1 VSAVGSL
8 VLALAAALPLQTAP
22 QQAPQEPDCAELTQG
37 FLESLAAWRSGDAE
51 RGESLRL
58 LGDELCRRCERCDA
72 AAVAGYY
79 LALAPDALRAGLD
92 AEQRF
97 TALFEAVQEA
107 GQEGV
112 VGEAWRAERER
123 LGAELRALYEDVR
136 GAPDWV
142 PAARALSLAARLEIE
157 ALELEPDLDPLAGAE
172 RLVQARADVGEALE
186 LFERAGFAT
195 PQLEPRWL
203 AARIDLAERRFK
215 EARRGFEELG
225 ALATKASNLDYRE
238 HALRGLARLARA
250 AGDARSEDRLLVE
263 LAEISDPRTSWP
275 LARDWAARLLA
286 EDHAEE
292 ALDFLERCAPPAGA
306 HRLDELEW
314 HLSMGAAL
322 SRLGE
327 LEAAREHLER
337 AATGAPSESAVLAL
351 AQLAL
356 EEGRGFEVRDLVSD
370 PERRAGF
377 SARGQAEALRLLG
390 EEALEAGD
398 AEGALRELDGA
409 LRAAESWREALAA
422 RLGGAQDA
430 LGPGGVESV
439 FGEWAGL
446 HTLALYADA
455 ARRCGRPLEGLR
467 RIAEGHSRSLREA
480 RAGSRWLQALA
491 SGQDPA
497 AVSPGDLEAWIRQA
511 ELGLVAW
518 VVGAD
523 FGVVVHAWSEGG
535 QIRSLAARLPRGRAA
550 MADQARRLREAVV
563 SGDAAWLAS
572 EALSARAAVLPDEIA
587 AGLEERARAAGPDAR
602 LLLIAHGPLERIP
615 FELLPLGAPGQVL
628 DELCTVLALPGLPDA
643 LPQPPTARAGMA
655 WSLCGPPPEVAG
667 WPSLPAAER
676 EIAELAELHPNAWR
690 VSGESFT
697 AAELA
702 KGLASGRAMHLA
714 THLTMDG
721 DSGPA
726 LLLAGGER
734 ADAEFVREHAAQLP
748 LVVLPACET
757 GGGAFVDAQGL
768 HGLAR
773 AFLEAGARELV
784 VTLWPVQ
791 DDPARRFSIAFHRA
805 LLEGATPARAARAAR
820 AALRSEGLGAAEWA
834 AFRVLGSE

>member
-1 VSAVGSL
+1 MVSL
-8 VLALAAALPLQTAP
+8 VLALVTALPLQAAAQEP
-22 QQAPQEPDCAELTQG
+22 PQEPDCTELTRG
-37 FLESLAAWRSGDAE
+37 FLEELDAWRSGDAQ
-51 RGESLRL
+51 RGGSLRL
-58 LGDELCRRCERCDA
+58 LGDELCQRCDRCDA
-72 AAVAGYY
+72 VAVASYY
-79 LALAPDALRAGLD
+79 LALTPEALRAGLE
-92 AEQRF
+92 AEGRF
-97 TALFEAVQEA
+97 RGLFEAVQEA
-107 GQEGV
+107 GQRGV
-112 VGEAWRAERER
+112 AGEAWRAERER
-123 LGAELRALYEDVR
+123 LGAELRALHAEVST
-136 GAPDWV
+136 APDWV
-142 PAARALSLAARLEIE
+142 PAARALSLAARLELE
-157 ALELEPDLDPLAGAE
+157 ALELEPDLDPLAASARLAE
-172 RLVQARADVGEALE
+172 TRREVDEALA
-186 LFERAGFAT
+186 LFERAGVAT

-203 AARIDLAERRFK
+203 AARIDFAERRFK
-215 EARRGFEELG
+215 AARHGFEELG
-225 ALATKASNLDYRE
+225 AMARRASNRDYHE

-263 LAEISDPRTSWP
+263 LAGLSDPRTSWP

-286 EDHAEE
+286 EDYAEE

-327 LEAAREHLER
+327 LEQAREHLER
-337 AATGAPSESAVLAL
+337 AATSAPSESAVLAL

-356 EEGRGFEVRDLVSD
+356 EEDRGFEVRDLLSD
-370 PERRAGF
+370 PERRSGF

-409 LRAAESWREALAA
+409 LRAAESWREALAS
-422 RLGGAQDA
+422 RLGGGAHDA

-455 ARRCGRPLEGLR
+455 ARRCGQPLEALR

-480 RAGSRWLQALA
+480 RAGSRWLQAFA

-497 AVSPGDLEAWIRQA
+497 AVSPGDLEAWIRRA

-523 FGVVVHAWSEGG
+523 FSVVVHAWIEGG
-535 QIRSLAARLPRGRAA
+535 EVRSLAARLPHGRSAT
-550 MADQARRLREAVV
+550 ADQARRLREAAV

-572 EALSARAAVLPDEIA
+572 EALAVRTSILPDELA
-587 AGLEERARAAGPDAR
+587 AGLEQRARALGPDAR
-602 LLLIAHGPLERIP
+602 LLLIAHGPLERLP
-615 FELLPLGAPGQVL
+615 FELLPLGAPGSVL

-643 LPQPPTARAGMA
+643 LPQAPFARSSIA
-655 WSLCGPPPEVAG
+655 WSLCGPPPAIAG

-690 VSGESFT
+690 ASGEGFT
-697 AAELA
+697 SAEFA
-702 KGLASGRAMHLA
+702 KALASGRALHLA
-714 THLTMDG
+714 SHLTLDG

-726 LLLAGGER
+726 LLLAGGAR
-734 ADAEFVREHAAQLP
+734 ADAEFVREHATPLP

-773 AFLEAGARELV
+773 AFLESGARELV

-791 DDPARRFSIAFHRA
+791 DEPARHFSLALHHA
-805 LLEGATPARAARAAR
+805 LLAGATPARAVRAAR
-820 AALRSEGLGAAEWA
+820 AALRVEGWGCAEWA